1 MNFNKRSRKITIQ
14 IIWENDIY
22 EKTFKYN
29 KKIIKF
35 LNDNSLNLYKEFNK
49 ENYTYDFSH
58 KSNCYFELCNNIYDL
73 IYLEQEDIKFF
84 DKDNKYFEY
93 NKKHI
98 IEYYL

>member
-35 LNDNSLNLYKEFNK
+35 LNDNSLNLYK
-49 ENYTYDFSH
+49 
-58 KSNCYFELCNNIYDL
+58 
-73 IYLEQEDIKFF
+73 
-84 DKDNKYFEY
+84 
-93 NKKHI
+93 
-98 IEYYL
+98 